1 MPLFDAHSH
10 RYPSV
15 RNVVYAKNGM
25 ACSTQPLASSIGAR
39 VMRAGGNAI
48 DAAVAMAGVMPLLE
62 PTGNGLGSD
71 AFFLVWTGGKL
82 YGLNASGFSPAAL
95 SAQEVK
101 RKGYDAVPAD
111 GWLPVMVPGAAAGW
125 CELARRFGTMPL
137 SALWE
142 PAAEYAEQGF
152 PVSPA
157 VCLQWRRSLTRFKPA
172 YGRDPQV
179 FGPWMALFGRAPEP
193 GQLFANPDYAR
204 TIRELAESA
213 GESFYRGRIMKEIV
227 RFSDETGG
235 YLAEEDF
242 TSYRPVW
249 TEPIHAS
256 YRGYDV
262 WEMPPNGHGI
272 TALMALQILE
282 GFAAGAEKEDPL
294 VYHRCIEAI
303 KLAFADTKKYVADPA
318 HMKTKV
324 EDMLSPRYA
333 AGRRALI
340 GEEAILPEAG
350 DPSCGDTV
358 YFCCADGN
366 GNMVSCIQSNYQG
379 FGSGICI
386 PGTGITL
393 QDRGANFSMDPAS
406 DNYLRGGKRAYHTI
420 IPGFLTKDG
429 RPVGPFGVM
438 GGFMQP
444 QGHVQVLVN
453 TIDYGMNPQEALD
466 APRFQWTGGKEIWLE
481 KEVPEAVKADL
492 AARGHEIRVPLTNLG
507 MGRGQIIWRNDDG
520 VLCGGTEPR
529 SAGSIAVC

>member
-1 MPLFDAHSH
+1 
-10 RYPSV
+10 
-15 RNVVYAKNGM
+15 
-25 ACSTQPLASSIGAR
+25 
-39 VMRAGGNAI
+39 
-48 DAAVAMAGVMPLLE
+48 
-62 PTGNGLGSD
+62 
-71 AFFLVWTGGKL
+71 
-82 YGLNASGFSPAAL
+82 
-95 SAQEVK
+95 
-101 RKGYDAVPAD
+101 
-111 GWLPVMVPGAAAGW
+111 
-125 CELARRFGTMPL
+125 
-137 SALWE
+137 
-142 PAAEYAEQGF
+142 
-152 PVSPA
+152 
-157 VCLQWRRSLTRFKPA
+157 
-172 YGRDPQV
+172 
-179 FGPWMALFGRAPEP
+179 
-193 GQLFANPDYAR
+193 
-204 TIRELAESA
+204 
-213 GESFYRGRIMKEIV
+213 
-227 RFSDETGG
+227 
-235 YLAEEDF
+235 
-242 TSYRPVW
+242 
-249 TEPIHAS
+249 
-256 YRGYDV
+256 
-262 WEMPPNGHGI
+262 
-272 TALMALQILE
+272 
-282 GFAAGAEKEDPL
+282 
-294 VYHRCIEAI
+294 
-303 KLAFADTKKYVADPA
+303 
-318 HMKTKV
+318 MKTKV

-393 QDRGANFSMDPAS
+393 QDRGANFSMDPVS

-507 MGRGQIIWRNDDG
+507 MGRGQIIWRNEEG

-529 SAGSIAVC
+529 SDGSIAVC